1 MIIGVDFG
9 SHAAVAVVDLEGNPV
24 ALKSWKNAAFGEM
37 VSFCSGYEIA
47 FVACDKRVPPR
58 QARRLNACFNAK
70 LYRPERDLTVFEK
83 LRLTRGGNA
92 ANEHERDALA
102 AALKCYHS
110 RFANQ
115 SRKISKRVPAALRR
129 EAKLF
134 VARGRRLSDFLRQ
147 PNPLKSRFP

>member
-9 SHAAVAVVDLEGNPV
+9 AHAAVAVVDLEGNLV
-24 ALKSWKNAAFGEM
+24 ALKSWKNAPFEDV
-37 VSFCSGYEIA
+37 VSYCSNYEAA

-83 LRLTRGGNA
+83 LRLARGNAA

-115 SRKISKRVPAALRR
+115 SRKISKRVPAALCR

-134 VARGRRLSDFLRQ
+134 VARGTRLSDYLKLRG
-147 PNPLKSRFP
+147 